1 MYEQLVPVARRTL
14 DVLLPQGYMLLRW
27 FGFCTLGQP
36 IRAIKYICRYKYIS
50 YHRITLQLF
59 KFEKSAATGKIKAL
73 SVGFVFFL
81 PVAGVLCMGDYYNLG
96 SRSDRFLVT

>member
-1 MYEQLVPVARRTL
+1 M
-14 DVLLPQGYMLLRW
+14 LPRW

-81 PVAGVLCMGDYYNLG
+81 PVAVYY
-96 SRSDRFLVT
+96 VWVIITI